1 MSNIKSKAMTAAE
14 IAALATTVIPLPPF
28 EEGGPEIQVRV
39 KRPNLMSM
47 IAQKKIPNELL
58 SLVMESGGATEAVHQ
73 QVKSGDPQEALQLME
88 ILIDATLVEPKYSEI
103 KDLLTDEQKAELLAY
118 AGGGV
123 KALTSFRSGPGQ
135 PVEAG
140 SDSQSVEQ
148 ATE

>member
-1 MSNIKSKAMTAAE
+1 MSNNLKPMTAAE
-14 IAALATTVIPLPPF
+14 IAALATTVISLPPF
-28 EEGGPEIQVRV
+28 EEGGPEVCVKV

-58 SLVMESGGATEAVHQ
+58 ALVMEAGGATEAVQQ
-73 QVKSGDPQEALQLME
+73 QVQKGDPQEALQLMDVM
-88 ILIDATLVEPKYSEI
+88 IDATLVEPKYSEI

-135 PVEAG
+135 PAEAG
-140 SDSQSVEQ
+140 SDGQSMEQ
-148 ATE
+148 AAE